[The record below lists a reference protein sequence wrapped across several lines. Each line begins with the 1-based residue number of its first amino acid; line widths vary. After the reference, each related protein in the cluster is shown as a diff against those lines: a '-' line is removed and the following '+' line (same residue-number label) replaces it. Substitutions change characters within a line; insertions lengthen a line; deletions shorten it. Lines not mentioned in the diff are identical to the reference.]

1 MTTQTQEVQRQGTQS
16 VETAER
22 PRPRRTFSP
31 RTDVLETQDA
41 ILVVA
46 DMPGVEEKSLDI
58 ILDHNVLTLRGRAE
72 FDAPKGYRLV
82 YNEYADGDYE
92 RSFVLSDVVDR
103 EQIDAVVKNG
113 VLRLRLP
120 KVKQALA
127 RKITVKA
134 G

>member
-1 MTTQTQEVQRQGTQS
+1 MATQTQEVQRPVDQS

-22 PRPRRTFSP
+22 TRPRRTFSP
-31 RTDVLETQDA
+31 RTDVYETQEA
-41 ILVVA
+41 IMVVA

-58 ILDHNVLTLRGRAE
+58 VLDQNVLTLRGRAE
-72 FDAPKGYRLV
+72 FEAPKDYTLA

-103 EQIDAVVKNG
+103 EHIDAVVRNG

-127 RKITVKA
+127 RRIAVKA

>member
-1 MTTQTQEVQRQGTQS
+1 MTTQTQEIQKQESQP

-22 PRPRRTFSP
+22 TPPRRTFSP
-31 RTDVLETQDA
+31 RTDVFETQEA
-41 ILVVA
+41 IVVVA

-58 ILDHNVLTLRGRAE
+58 VLEKNVLTLRGKAGFE
-72 FDAPKGYRLV
+72 APKNYGLV

-92 RSFVLSDVVDR
+92 RSFVLSDGVDR
-103 EQIDAVVKNG
+103 DQIDAVVKNG